1 MRPFL
6 KNHIRGLIALV
17 LVLALCGASGGWL
30 WWRAQQPLIPEG
42 TCRRETLQD
51 MKTGEWRCINFEAA
65 SWGDLFAREQENAVK
80 DLINSLPAQQWWL
93 ASPNRVEIRF
103 RLVLSN
109 CANGGQSGPAHL
121 AAVGQSQFRVVDI
134 LDDGIWIR
142 GEDVYYRCEGAA
154 DRVREVYNS
163 LPVAQ
168 EELCLEFSGTSWD
181 PDSLYT
187 VEFDLG
193 WLYQYDRREKVFS
206 LLGI

>member
-1 MRPFL
+1 MRAFL

-17 LVLALCGASGGWL
+17 LVLALCGAAGGWL
-30 WWRAQQPLIPEG
+30 WWRAQQPLIPEDA
-42 TCRRETLQD
+42 CSRETLQD

-65 SWGDLFAREQENAVK
+65 FWGDLFAREQENAVK
-80 DLINSLPAQQWWL
+80 DQINSLPVQRWDF
-93 ASPNRVEIRF
+93 PVYPEVRF

-109 CANGGQSGPAHL
+109 CANGGLDSPVYL
-121 AAVGQSQFRVVDI
+121 AALEGSQFRVVDI

-154 DRVREVYNS
+154 DRVREVYDS

-168 EELCLEFSGTSWD
+168 EELCLKFSGTSWD
-181 PDSLYT
+181 PDSIYT